1 MPILRSFLPILACA
15 AAFALPAT
23 AEDTAEPETVVA
35 TVNGQDI
42 TLGHMIVAFASLPE
56 QYQQYPSDILFQ
68 GILDQ
73 LVQQSALAQNF
84 DGDLPARVTLSL
96 ENERRS
102 LIAGEEIETATAA
115 ALTEDA
121 FRAAYESKYSS
132 GTAGEEYNASH
143 ILVETEEEA
152 NTIIGDLAGG
162 ADFAE
167 TAKEKSTGPSGASG
181 GELGWFGTGQMV
193 PEFEEAVVAL
203 EPSAVSEPVQTQFG
217 WHVIKLNDRR
227 PVEAPELEDVRDEL
241 ALEIQRAAVE
251 AHIETLVGQAT
262 VDRKDVS
269 AIPTDA
275 IRNLDLLGN

>member
-1 MPILRSFLPILACA
+1 MPNLRSFLPVLAIA
-15 AAFALPAT
+15 AAFALPVA
-23 AEDTAEPETVVA
+23 AEDTAKPETVVA
-35 TVNGQDI
+35 TVNGQNI
-42 TLGHMIVAFASLPE
+42 TIGHMIVAFASLPE
-56 QYQQYPSDILFQ
+56 QYQQYPTEILFQ

-102 LIAGEEIETATAA
+102 LIAGEEIETVTAG

-121 FRAAYESKYSS
+121 FRAAYDAKYAA

-152 NTIIGDLAGG
+152 RTIIADLAGG

-193 PEFEEAVVAL
+193 PEFEQAVIAL
-203 EPSAVSEPVQTQFG
+203 EPGAVSEPVKTQFG

-227 PVEAPELEDVRDEL
+227 AVEAPALEEVRREL
-241 ALEIQRAAVE
+241 ALEIQRTTVE
-251 AHIETLVGQAT
+251 AHIANLVAKAT
-262 VDRKDVS
+262 IDRKDVS
-269 AIPTDA
+269 EIPTDI